1 MNNTNPKTGGKS
13 GAAEG
18 YLSFTASE
26 YPFDILKPFLNG
38 IYTLVLPWHK
48 AILMI

>member
-1 MNNTNPKTGGKS
+1 
-13 GAAEG
+13 
-18 YLSFTASE
+18 LVIVLFVIRFTASE